1 MTQED
6 IQEKPQNELQE
17 EPKKESSK
25 VSIKGILKK
34 IPAGLMIIPLFLGT
48 LIHTFC
54 PQALEIGSYTTATF
68 SNAGAATALGI
79 QLVCLGSRLQFKE
92 IGTVA
97 KRGGILLFSKFAAGL
112 IAVLIVGRLL
122 GTAELLGMS
131 LLAIVCAVSNT
142 NGSIYL
148 SLMSL
153 YGDEKDAAAVPIITI
168 NNGPFFPILILGAA
182 GLASFSWIA
191 VLAALLPIIIGMLI
205 GNISAD
211 ARKFLD
217 PGVALLLPFIGFTL
231 GAGIDLKDIWNAGA
245 AGILLSFV
253 ALTFGLGVS
262 YLCDRLIGRRP
273 GYAAVAASATGANA
287 VAVPAVIG
295 AVDVAWQPYVA
306 SATVQ
311 IAAAVVVTALLIPI
325 LTRQAAGQ
333 QPDKGMV

>member
-1 MTQED
+1 MGFM
-6 IQEKPQNELQE
+6 KMLR
-17 EPKKESSK
+17 
-25 VSIKGILKK
+25 K
-34 IPAGLMIIPLFLGT
+34 IPAGLMIIPLFIGT

-54 PQALEIGSYTTATF
+54 PQILEIGSYTTATF

-79 QLVCLGSRLQFKE
+79 QLVCLGSRLQFRE

-97 KRGGILLFSKFAAGL
+97 KRGGILLLSKFVAGCL
-112 IAVLIVGRLL
+112 AVLFIGRLL
-122 GTAELLGMS
+122 GTTELLGMS

-153 YGDEKDAAAVPIITI
+153 YGDEKDAAAVPIITV

-182 GLASFSWIA
+182 GMAAFSWIA
-191 VLAALLPIIIGMLI
+191 VLAALLPIIIGMFL

-211 ARKFLD
+211 VRKFLD

-231 GAGIDLKDIWNAGA
+231 GAGIDLKDIWRAGG
-245 AGILLSFV
+245 AGVLLSLV
-253 ALTFGLGVS
+253 ALIFGVGIS
-262 YLCDRLIGRRP
+262 YLFDPLLGKRP
-273 GYAAVAASATGANA
+273 GYAAVAASAVGANA

-295 AVDVAWQPYVA
+295 AIDASWQPYVA

-311 IAAAVVVTALLIPI
+311 IAAAVVVTALLIPL
-325 LTRQAAGQ
+325 LTKRAAAGSHERTS
-333 QPDKGMV
+333 

>member
-1 MTQED
+1 MNRER
-6 IQEKPQNELQE
+6 N
-17 EPKKESSK
+17 
-25 VSIKGILKK
+25 VSGWRHMSMGFMKMLRK
-34 IPAGLMIIPLFLGT
+34 IPAGLMIIPLFIGT

-54 PQALEIGSYTTATF
+54 PQILEIGSYTTATF

-79 QLVCLGSRLQFKE
+79 QLVCLGSRLQFRE

-97 KRGGILLFSKFAAGL
+97 KRGGILLLSKFVAGFL
-112 IAVLIVGRLL
+112 AVLFIGRLL
-122 GTAELLGMS
+122 GTTELLGMS

-153 YGDEKDAAAVPIITI
+153 YGDEKDAAAVPIITV

-182 GLASFSWIA
+182 GMAAFSWIA
-191 VLAALLPIIIGMLI
+191 VLAALLPIIIGMFL

-211 ARKFLD
+211 VRKFLD

-231 GAGIDLKDIWNAGA
+231 GAGIDLKDIWRAGG
-245 AGILLSFV
+245 AGVLLSLV
-253 ALTFGLGVS
+253 ALIFGVGIS
-262 YLCDRLIGRRP
+262 YLFDRLLGKRP
-273 GYAAVAASATGANA
+273 GYAAVAASAVGANA

-295 AVDVAWQPYVA
+295 AIDASWQPYVA

-311 IAAAVVVTALLIPI
+311 IAAAVVVTALLIPL
-325 LTRQAAGQ
+325 LTKRAAAGSHERTS
-333 QPDKGMV
+333 

>member
-1 MTQED
+1 
-6 IQEKPQNELQE
+6 
-17 EPKKESSK
+17 
-25 VSIKGILKK
+25 
-34 IPAGLMIIPLFLGT
+34 MIIPLFIGT

-54 PQALEIGSYTTATF
+54 PQILEIGSYTTATF

-79 QLVCLGSRLQFKE
+79 QLVCLGSRLQFRE

-97 KRGGILLFSKFAAGL
+97 KRGGILLLSKFVAGFL
-112 IAVLIVGRLL
+112 AVLFIGRLL
-122 GTAELLGMS
+122 GTTELLGMS

-153 YGDEKDAAAVPIITI
+153 YGDEKDAAAVPIITV

-182 GLASFSWIA
+182 GMAAFSWIA
-191 VLAALLPIIIGMLI
+191 VLAALLPIIIGMFL

-211 ARKFLD
+211 VRKFLD

-231 GAGIDLKDIWNAGA
+231 GAGIDLKDIWRAGG
-245 AGILLSFV
+245 AGVLLSLV
-253 ALTFGLGVS
+253 ALIFGVGIS
-262 YLCDRLIGRRP
+262 YLFDRLLGKRP
-273 GYAAVAASATGANA
+273 GYAAVAASAVGANA

-295 AVDVAWQPYVA
+295 AIDASWQPYVA

-311 IAAAVVVTALLIPI
+311 IAAAVVVTALLIPL
-325 LTRQAAGQ
+325 LTKRAAAGSHERTS
-333 QPDKGMV
+333 